1 MRVSAPMSMALL
13 GVLAAVAVVLG
24 GCSLVS
30 AARPTPAPTPSAAR
44 PQPVTDHGVRVIPDI
59 EYGVAGGQ
67 RLLLDACLP
76 PSRQSPTS
84 DAPDPAPQAS
94 IVMVHGGS
102 WTRGDKADPE
112 YREVCTWL
120 AKAGYPTFN
129 VDYRMDPAFIFPAAL
144 EDVKS
149 AVIWLRQPEQL
160 GRFDLDPARIAALG
174 GSAGGNLASLLGTTG
189 SGPLTE
195 GTRVSAVVDL
205 SGPADLTGA
214 DVKPGFVPVQL
225 AFLGCASETD
235 CPAARAASPIF
246 AASADDPPFFIAN
259 STNELIP
266 IEQSRRFADALRAAG
281 VPTTFVSVTGG
292 LHSVAMLGPGLRA
305 RILDFYAS
313 TVGTNS
319 ESPAPGAG

>member
-1 MRVSAPMSMALL
+1 MRVSAPMSMALF
-13 GVLAAVAVVLG
+13 GVLAAFTVMLG
-24 GCSLVS
+24 GCSSAS
-30 AARPTPAPTPSAAR
+30 AAGPTPAPTPSAAR

-59 EYGVAGGQ
+59 EYGEAGGQ

-76 PSRQSPTS
+76 PARTSSTS

-112 YREVCTWL
+112 YRDVCTWL
-120 AKAGYPTFN
+120 AKSGYPTFN

-160 GRFDLDPARIAALG
+160 GRFNLDPTRIAALG

-214 DVKPGFVPVQL
+214 DVKPGFIPVQL
-225 AFLGCASETD
+225 AFLGCASEAD

-281 VPTTFVSVTGG
+281 VPTTFVSVKGG

-313 TVGTNS
+313 TVGANS
-319 ESPAPGAG
+319 SAPGAG

>member
-1 MRVSAPMSMALL
+1 MSMALF

-24 GCSLVS
+24 GCSSVS

-67 RLLLDACLP
+67 RLLVDACLP
-76 PSRQSPTS
+76 PSPKSSTS

-120 AKAGYPTFN
+120 ARAGYPTFN

-214 DVKPGFVPVQL
+214 DVKPGFIPVQL

-319 ESPAPGAG
+319 ESPARGAG

>member
-1 MRVSAPMSMALL
+1 MRVS
-13 GVLAAVAVVLG
+13 
-24 GCSLVS
+24 
-30 AARPTPAPTPSAAR
+30 R
-44 PQPVTDHGVRVIPDI
+44 PQPAALLALLAVTVLGLIGCSATRTGTGTTPTPTATAVHPQVITQNGARVIPDI
-59 EYGVAGGQ
+59 VYGHAAGES
-67 RLLLDACLP
+67 LLLDACLP
-76 PSRQSPTS
+76 AAPTAS
-84 DAPDPAPQAS
+84 STADPAPLAS
-94 IVMVHGGS
+94 VILIHGGS

-112 YREVCTWL
+112 YRDVCTWL

-149 AVIWLRQPEQL
+149 AVTWLRQPEQL
-160 GRFDLDPARIAALG
+160 GRFNLDPARIAALG

-195 GTRVSAVVDL
+195 GSRVSAVVDL

-214 DVKPGFVPVQL
+214 DAKPGFIPVQL
-225 AFLGCASETD
+225 AFLGCASEVD

-246 AASADDPPFFIAN
+246 AVSTDDSPFFIAN

-281 VPTTFVSVTGG
+281 VPTTLVSVTGG
-292 LHSVAMLGPGLRA
+292 LHSVAMLGPSLRA

-313 TVGTNS
+313 TVGVNS
-319 ESPAPGAG
+319 ASPAPGAG